1 MKNNE
6 ALNVHDQGILLTAY
20 MNLFNTLVKES
31 QAKKMPLGNSW
42 CNALCEMRKVVVDM
56 RKNNSNK
63 STRYLQ
69 NLYNSQNDSTFKKM
83 MESED
88 KDKITIPQEPVETLH
103 TKAKTAHN
111 ELKAAIESVENAQT
125 LIAPKKDNFV
135 MALFANGR
143 ARQAA

>member
-6 ALNVHDQGILLTAY
+6 ELNVHDQGILLTAY
-20 MNLFNTLVKES
+20 MNLFNTLVKKF
-31 QAKKMPLGNSW
+31 QAEKMSLGNSW
-42 CNALCEMRKVVVDM
+42 CNALCEMRKIVVDM
-56 RKNNSNK
+56 RKNSPNK

-88 KDKITIPQEPVETLH
+88 KDKIKIPQEPGETLH
-103 TKAKTAHN
+103 AKAKTAHN
-111 ELKAAIESVENAQT
+111 ELKAAIESVENAQM

-135 MALFANGR
+135 MTLFANGR
-143 ARQAA
+143 VRQAA